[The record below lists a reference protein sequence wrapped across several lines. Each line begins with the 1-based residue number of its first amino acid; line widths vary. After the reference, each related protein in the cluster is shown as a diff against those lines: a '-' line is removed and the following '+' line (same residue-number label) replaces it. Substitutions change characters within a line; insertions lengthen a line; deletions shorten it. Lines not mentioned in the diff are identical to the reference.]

1 MLAMKQVLIFLIPA
15 NQVFSL
21 DKNELITVEQALDVF
36 TINGAKQLGIDK
48 ERGSI
53 EVEKYADFIFLDKD
67 ITTCKLDKIH
77 SAKVNTVYFE
87 GKKVYNRNAW

>member
-53 EVEKYADFIFLDKD
+53 EVGKYADFIFLDKD
-67 ITTCKLDKIH
+67 ITTSELNKIH
-77 SAKVNTVYFE
+77 NAKVDTVYFE
-87 GKKVYNRNAW
+87 GKKVYKRGVL